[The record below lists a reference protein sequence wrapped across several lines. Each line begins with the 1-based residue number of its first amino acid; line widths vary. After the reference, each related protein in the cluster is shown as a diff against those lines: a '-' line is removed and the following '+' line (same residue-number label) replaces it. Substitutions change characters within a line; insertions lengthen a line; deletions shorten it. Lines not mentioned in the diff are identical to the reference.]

1 MFETD
6 RNQSE
11 LARPRDHAGGR
22 RHGRR
27 GPLIERGREAFP
39 DLRAC
44 SFDKGFHSQK
54 NRRRLDAML
63 ELNVLP
69 KKGRLSAAEKSRERD
84 QAFAEARRKHSG
96 NGKS

>member
-1 MFETD
+1 MLGREIMREGGDTD
-6 RNQSE
+6 V
-11 LARPRDHAGGR
+11 AV
-22 RHGRR
+22 
-27 GPLIERGREAFP
+27 PLIERGREAFP